1 MLMPSRSKAS
11 ILFLVSAVLSI
22 GLVLPAGAAEVES
35 ADLVIITEDT
45 VVSGDH
51 YVAANRVVVRG
62 TIEGDL
68 FALAGQDV
76 SIEGEVTGS
85 VTALA
90 SEVNVS
96 GVIGGSLRVAS
107 PSVEISGEVVG
118 DVVAVAFGIEL
129 VPGGRVGADMIMW
142 AWNAGS
148 HGSISEDL
156 EGSQRR
162 LALSGD
168 VTGNVRVSTGRLS
181 VVDDLRVG
189 GDLTYRSS
197 NEAAGVDLVDADGV
211 VVQRSPMKPNIRV
224 RALALAAKI
233 LVSIVLAAMALVV
246 ASAWPD
252 RSERALAGLEAAPF
266 RSFLTGAAVVLS
278 PVLVLGIAVAVLAF
292 APSSTALPLVA
303 ALIPILFALMGI
315 VLVGGLF
322 AGMPAVAWIG
332 ARIKKQTTVAGAVA
346 IGSAAVAI
354 LWLIPVVGWIVALL
368 VLCTGMGGWLS
379 TLRRIDSTVG

>member
-1 MLMPSRSKAS
+1 MPSRSKVS
-11 ILFLVSAVLSI
+11 ILFVMSAALSI
-22 GLVLPAGAAEVES
+22 GLMLPAGAAEIES
-35 ADLVIITEDT
+35 ADIVLITEDT
-45 VVSGDH
+45 VVTGDH
-51 YVAANRVVVRG
+51 YVAANRVLVRG
-62 TIEGDL
+62 TIDGDL

-76 SIEGEVTGS
+76 TIEGEVTGS

-96 GVIGGSLRVAS
+96 GVIGGSLRVTS
-107 PSVEISGEVVG
+107 PAVQISGEVSG
-118 DVVAVAFGIEL
+118 DVVAVAYGIEL
-129 VPGGRVGADMIMW
+129 VPGGQVGADLIMW

-148 HGSISEDL
+148 HGSVSEDL

-162 LALSGD
+162 LELSGD
-168 VTGNVRVSTGRLS
+168 VSGNVRVSAGRLT
-181 VVDDLRVG
+181 VIDDLEVG

-197 NEAAGVDLVDADGV
+197 NEAVGVDLVDADGV
-211 VVQRSPMKPNIRV
+211 VVQQTPMKPNIRV

-233 LVSIVLAAMALVV
+233 LVAIVLAAMALVV
-246 ASAWPD
+246 SSAWPE
-252 RSERALAGLEAAPF
+252 RSERALAGLEAAPI
-266 RSFLTGAAVVLS
+266 RTVLTGAVVVLS
-278 PVLVLGIAVAVLAF
+278 PALVLGVAFAVLAF

-332 ARIKKQTTVAGAVA
+332 ARIRKQTTVPGAVG
-346 IGSAAVAI
+346 IGSAVVAI

-368 VLCTGMGGWLS
+368 VLAAGMGGWLS
-379 TLRRIDSTVG
+379 TFRRQDAVPT

>member
-1 MLMPSRSKAS
+1 MPSRSKAP
-11 ILFLVSAVLSI
+11 ILFVVSAALSI
-22 GLVLPAGAAEVES
+22 GLALPAEAAEIES
-35 ADLVIITEDT
+35 SDLLIITEDT
-45 VVSGDH
+45 VFSGDL
-51 YVAANRVVVRG
+51 YAAANRVLVRG

-90 SEVNVS
+90 PEVKVT

-107 PSVEISGEVVG
+107 PSVEISGEIIG

-129 VPGGRVGADMIMW
+129 LTGGEVGADLIMW

-148 HGSISEDL
+148 HGSVIEDV
-156 EGSQRR
+156 EGSQRK
-162 LALSGD
+162 LELSGD
-168 VTGNVRVSTGRLS
+168 VAGNIRVSANRVS
-181 VVDDLRVG
+181 VVDSLHVG
-189 GDLTYRSS
+189 GDMTYRSS
-197 NEAAGVDLVDADGV
+197 NEAAGIDLADVDGV
-211 VVQRSPMKPNIRV
+211 VVQQTPVPPNIRV

-233 LVSIVLAAMALVV
+233 LVAIVLAAMALVIS
-246 ASAWPD
+246 SAWPE
-252 RSERALAGLEAAPF
+252 RSEQALAGLEAAPL

-278 PVLVLGIAVAVLAF
+278 PAVVLGVAMAILAF

-315 VLVGGLF
+315 VLVAGLF

-346 IGSAAVAI
+346 IGSAVVAI
-354 LWLIPVVGWIVALL
+354 LWLIPVVGWVISIL
-368 VLCTGMGGWLS
+368 VLAAGMGGWLS
-379 TLRRIDSTVG
+379 TFRRQEVTPAS